1 MTRTSRIFLAAACGL
16 AIALTA
22 FLALAANHGPPSEPP
37 LPVGVEQARPL
48 SAAPA
53 KRYTATLI
61 PRAQVA
67 VSFKVAGY
75 VTDLASGAGGRL
87 LDRGDRVVQ
96 GQVLAR
102 LRDAE
107 FKARV
112 NSARFALEEARA
124 ARTKAAIDLSRA
136 ERLTAGGYL
145 AQSEL
150 DQARERAEATAARV
164 EIASSQMEEARLQ
177 LVDAVVACP
186 LSGVV
191 AVRHVERGTLVS
203 PGTKAFTVADFS
215 AMKALFGVPD
225 SLVGSL
231 SPGQALDV
239 AVEAVGRTLSGRI
252 TSISPS
258 ADPRSK
264 VYEVEVTVD
273 NADTVLKDGMA
284 AVVAMG
290 GESPPTRAAVPLAAV
305 VRPAGRTDGYALFVV
320 QDREGQ
326 PTALAR
332 EVRLGRV
339 SGSRVEILEGL
350 EPGETVITMG
360 ATLARDGQGVRLIPG
375 LDEVRP

>member
-1 MTRTSRIFLAAACGL
+1 MSPRSRILLAVSTVL
-16 AIALTA
+16 ALALAA
-22 FLALAANHGPPSEPP
+22 FLALAANRSAPAEPP
-37 LPVGVEQARPL
+37 LPVGVEQARTL
-48 SAAPA
+48 DQAPA
-53 KRYTATLI
+53 HRYTATLI
-61 PRAQVA
+61 PREQVA

-75 VTDLASGAGGRL
+75 VTDMAPGPGGRL
-87 LDRGDRVVQ
+87 LDRGDRVAR

-107 FKARV
+107 YQARF

-124 ARTKAAIDLSRA
+124 ARTQAAADLTRS

-150 DQARERAEATAARV
+150 DKARERAEATAARV
-164 EIASSQMEEARLQ
+164 ETASFQMEEARLQ
-177 LVDAVVACP
+177 LADAVLACP

-191 AVRHVERGTLVS
+191 AARHVERGTLVS

-215 AMKALFGVPD
+215 AMKAVFGVPD
-225 SLVGSL
+225 SLVGTL

-252 TSISPS
+252 TSVSPS

-264 VYEVEVTVD
+264 VFEVEVTVD

-284 AVVAMG
+284 AVVALG
-290 GESPPTRAAVPLAAV
+290 GEAARTRPSAPLAAV
-305 VRPAGRTDGYALFVV
+305 VRPLGRTEGYALFVV
-320 QDREGQ
+320 QEREGRNW
-326 PTALAR
+326 AVAR
-332 EVRLGRV
+332 EIRLGRV

-350 EPGETVITMG
+350 DPGETVITMG
-360 ATLARDGQGVRLIPG
+360 ATLARDGAAVRIIPG